1 MLGIIV
7 AVDEELTEVL
17 KIFDSVKEEVYNG
30 KTFYI
35 SNNIVVVQCGVGK
48 VNAALTTQMLIDKY
62 NVKKIINIGVA
73 GSVDNSLNVGDI
85 VVADKLVQYDFD
97 LTAFGRKL
105 GEMKNIGEYISVDP
119 SLINVFKDK
128 NVKIGC
134 ISSGDKFVNDINL
147 KNFIREYFGAL
158 CVEME
163 GASIAQ
169 VCFVNKIPFIVIR
182 SISDKLDGTSTI
194 EYDEFVSES
203 SKTVVSLLKSV
214 IDTL

>member
-7 AVDEELTEVL
+7 AVSEELTEVL
-17 KIFDSVKEEVYNG
+17 KIFDKVEEEIYRN

-35 SNNIVVVQCGVGK
+35 SDKTVVVQCGVGK

-62 NVKKIINIGVA
+62 DVKKVINIGVA
-73 GSVDNSLNVGDI
+73 GSVDNSLNIGDI
-85 VVADKLVQYDFD
+85 VVANKLVQYDFD

-105 GEMKNIGEYISVDP
+105 GEMSNIGEYISVDP
-119 SLINVFKDK
+119 SLINIFKTK

-134 ISSGDKFVNDINL
+134 ISSGDKFVNDMDL
-147 KNFIREYFGAL
+147 KNFIREHFDAL

-169 VCFVNKIPFIVIR
+169 VCFVNKIPCIVIR

-194 EYDEFVSES
+194 EYDKFVCES
-203 SKTVVSLLKSV
+203 SKNVANLLKSV
-214 IDTL
+214 IGEL